1 MKKLKRTILLLLC
14 IDAAVLLSCFVSS
27 LHWILLLLTKID
39 IFEITLFNKIGEFF
53 MIPFAA
59 SLLIF
64 IFARCFFLPEIV
76 FSIAVILQI
85 VYFVRMTK
93 SKQSDRRT
101 AILCI
106 SLDIFCSVALLS
118 AQMVFDNAMSV

>member
-27 LHWILLLLTKID
+27 FHWFLLLLTKID

>member
-27 LHWILLLLTKID
+27 FHWILLLLTKID

-85 VYFVRMTK
+85 FYFVRMTK